1 MKQYTITIDGDRIYC
16 EDGLGHMSVAICDPH
31 DTFDEALGA
40 SIAIKRCRDIQP
52 GDSVILMSNHY
63 VFGMWDVRIR
73 YMLYYYDQERHA
85 FPKGYIGEVVTDHSE
100 VRKNAHY
107 IYDGDV
113 DDYAF
118 LIDKATRKIVLVPKT
133 EMIHA

>member
-1 MKQYTITIDGDRIYC
+1 MKQYTITVDGDRIYC
-16 EDGLGHMSVAICDPH
+16 DDGLGHMSVAICDPH

-40 SIAIKRCRDIQP
+40 SIAITRCRDIQP
-52 GDSVILMSNHY
+52 GDPVILMSNHY
-63 VFGMWDVRIR
+63 VSGMWIDHIR

-85 FPKGYIGEVVTDHSE
+85 FPDGYIDRVVTDPSE

-113 DDYAF
+113 DDYAL

>member
-1 MKQYTITIDGDRIYC
+1 MKQYTITVDGDRIYC

-40 SIAIKRCRDIQP
+40 SIAITRCMDIQP

-63 VFGMWDVRIR
+63 VSGMWIDRIR

-85 FPKGYIGEVVTDHSE
+85 FPKGYIDRVVSDPSE

-113 DDYAF
+113 DDYAL

>member
-1 MKQYTITIDGDRIYC
+1 MKQYTITVDGDRIYC

-52 GDSVILMSNHY
+52 GDSVVPMSNHY
-63 VFGMWDVRIR
+63 VFGMWIDRMR
-73 YMLYYYDQERHA
+73 YMLFYYDQERHA
-85 FPKGYIGEVVTDHSE
+85 FPKGYIDRVVTDPSE

-113 DDYAF
+113 DDFAL
-118 LIDKATRKIVLVPKT
+118 LIDKATRKIVLVPRT